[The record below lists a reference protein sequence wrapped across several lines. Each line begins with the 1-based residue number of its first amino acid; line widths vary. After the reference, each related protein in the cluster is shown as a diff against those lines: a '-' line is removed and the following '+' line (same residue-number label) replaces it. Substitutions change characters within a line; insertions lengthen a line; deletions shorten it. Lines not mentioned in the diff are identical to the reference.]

1 MDLETTK
8 RLSFWYYFRKNIHK
22 TLFNSSLQQQQGL
35 HLRAIPIPM
44 NPIRKFRSSSL
55 FITAAGESLG
65 HVTISKTVV
74 LGAFL
79 YTFTVAHVLVG
90 IAFYFQ
96 DTSRF
101 YSYLTEDG
109 YIEYFTSFFLLATS
123 LYCFY
128 KAPRMDGKWAKA
140 FYYVAAAV
148 FFFGFGEEI
157 SWGQRLLGF
166 EVPEELEKINPQSEF
181 NLHNI
186 HLNGVNLNKLIFGK
200 ILYLGVFVYFLALP
214 VLYRHRQWFRQLVDK
229 IRLPLPTPLQA
240 LLYTLLFIS
249 LLLIN
254 DGKKWELQEFVLV
267 SFIFYAFLMPY
278 NRETS
283 PPV

>member
-1 MDLETTK
+1 
-8 RLSFWYYFRKNIHK
+8 
-22 TLFNSSLQQQQGL
+22 
-35 HLRAIPIPM
+35 M
-44 NPIRKFRSSSL
+44 NPIRKFRSYSL

-65 HVTISKTVV
+65 HVTISKAVL

-166 EVPEELEKINPQSEF
+166 EVPDDLEKINPQSEF

-267 SFIFYAFLMPY
+267 SFIFYAFLFPY